1 MFPRINFDRS
11 SQQKIAERELAFPPP
26 SHLPRMRRPHPVGR
40 LALDR
45 ETAVTI
51 S

>member
-1 MFPRINFDRS
+1 MFPRINFDRC

-26 SHLPRMRRPHPVGR
+26 SHLPRVRGPSVGR